1 MPEQKQKAFIKIYRE
16 QYPVDPRKD
25 FDHAGTMVCWHK
37 RYELGDEQPKETN
50 SDWLQS
56 FTEELPGG
64 DSVAYWYNR
73 AQDEDNPAYS
83 EKMMDNAVERTLAD
97 HVIMLPLYLYDH
109 SGITMS
115 TSRGYP
121 FNCPWDAGQ
130 VGWIYITK
138 EDALKTFNRKR
149 VGKRLRLRIW
159 DLLEAE
165 VDEYDHY
172 LTGAVYCFNLQD
184 EDGEEIDGCG
194 GFYEDVQ
201 SVVKYV
207 RAEYAQTYDVSPD
220 YEFLVG

>member
-1 MPEQKQKAFIKIYRE
+1 MPGQKQKAFIKISRDE
-16 QYPVDPRKD
+16 YPVDPRKE
-25 FDHAGTMVCWHK
+25 FDHIGTMVCWHK

-83 EKMMDNAVERTLAD
+83 EKMMDKAIGRTLAD

-109 SGITMS
+109 SGITIS
-115 TSRGYP
+115 TGP
-121 FNCPWDAGQ
+121 FSCPWDSGR
-130 VGWIYITK
+130 VGWIYTTK
-138 EDALKTFNRKR
+138 EKVRKYWGVKR
-149 VGKRLRLRIW
+149 VGKRVLRQVW
-159 DLLEAE
+159 DTLQGE
-165 VDEYDHY
+165 VNEYDHY
-172 LTGAVYCFNLQD
+172 LTGAVYCFRLED
-184 EDGEEIDGCG
+184 VDGEEIDGCG

-201 SVVKYV
+201 SVVEYV
-207 RAEYAQTYDVSPD
+207 LDSYKHTYDVSPD